1 VRLTNA
7 QILKPKTNNMS
18 KYSAW
23 DRKSDFDE
31 MYIKLKEKENQ
42 LGVKLDWKKIKRTS
56 LLTLLVLEQSL
67 NKRLKKQVY
76 ETETI

>member
-1 VRLTNA
+1 
-7 QILKPKTNNMS
+7 MS

>member
-1 VRLTNA
+1 
-7 QILKPKTNNMS
+7 MS

-31 MYIKLKEKENQ
+31 IYIKLKEKESQ
-42 LGVKLDWKKIKRTS
+42 LNIELDWKKIKRTS
-56 LLTLLVLEQSL
+56 LLMLLVLEQNL

-76 ETETI
+76 ETETIQL

>member
-1 VRLTNA
+1 
-7 QILKPKTNNMS
+7 MS

-31 MYIKLKEKENQ
+31 MYSKLKEKEIQ

-76 ETETI
+76 ETEAI

>member
-1 VRLTNA
+1 
-7 QILKPKTNNMS
+7 MS

-31 MYIKLKEKENQ
+31 IYVKLKEKENL

-67 NKRLKKQVY
+67 NKRLKQKVY
-76 ETETI
+76 ETETV

>member
-1 VRLTNA
+1 VRLLNA
-7 QILKPKTNNMS
+7 QILKPKTKHMS

-31 MYIKLKEKENQ
+31 IYVKLKEKENL

-67 NKRLKKQVY
+67 NKRLKQKVY
-76 ETETI
+76 ETETV

>member
-1 VRLTNA
+1 
-7 QILKPKTNNMS
+7 MS

-31 MYIKLKEKENQ
+31 IYAKLKEKENQ

-56 LLTLLVLEQSL
+56 LLMLLVLEQSL
-67 NKRLKKQVY
+67 NKRLKKQEY

>member
-1 VRLTNA
+1 
-7 QILKPKTNNMS
+7 MS

-31 MYIKLKEKENQ
+31 IYVKLKEKENL

-67 NKRLKKQVY
+67 NKRLKQKVY
-76 ETETI
+76 ETKTV